1 MTSAKSESVTM
12 AENQILRCGWLTKDP
27 IYIKYHDEEWGKPQY
42 NNEALFE
49 MLCLEGQQAGL
60 SWLTILK
67 KRENYRKIF
76 FNFDPHKISKLTEKN
91 VKLILNESGIVR
103 HKGKIDS
110 IINNAKCY
118 LQMENEGEDFS
129 TFIWSFV
136 NKKPIINSWKKY
148 TDIPPETPESAALSK
163 ALKKRGFKF
172 VGSKICYAF
181 MQACGLVNDHVVNC
195 VCSNTYK

>member
-1 MTSAKSESVTM
+1 M
-12 AENQILRCGWLTKDP
+12 AENEIVRCGWLTKDP
-27 IYIKYHDEEWGKPQY
+27 LYIKYHDEEWGKPQY
-42 NNEALFE
+42 NNDALFE

-76 FNFDPHKISKLTEKN
+76 FNFDPHKISKLTEKD
-91 VKLILNESGIVR
+91 VKLILNESGVVR
-103 HKGKIDS
+103 HKGKIDA

-118 LQMENEGEDFS
+118 LQMKNEGEDFS
-129 TFIWSFV
+129 NFIWSFV
-136 NKKPIINSWKKY
+136 NKKPIINTWKHHK
-148 TDIPPETPESAALSK
+148 DIPPETSESIALSK

-181 MQACGLVNDHVVNC
+181 MQACGLVNDHILNC
-195 VCSNTYK
+195 MCYNIYK

>member
-1 MTSAKSESVTM
+1 M
-12 AENQILRCGWLTKDP
+12 AENEILRCGWLTKDP
-27 IYIKYHDEEWGKPQY
+27 LYIKYHDEEWGKPQY
-42 NNEALFE
+42 NNDALFE

-76 FNFDPHKISKLTEKN
+76 FNFDPHKISKLTEKD
-91 VKLILNESGIVR
+91 VKLILNESGVVR

-118 LQMENEGEDFS
+118 LQMKNEGEDFS
-129 TFIWSFV
+129 NFIWSFV
-136 NKKPIINSWKKY
+136 NKKPIINTRKHHK
-148 TDIPPETPESAALSK
+148 DIPPETPESTALSK

-181 MQACGLVNDHVVNC
+181 MQACGLVNDHVLNC
-195 VCSNTYK
+195 MCYNIYK

>member
-1 MTSAKSESVTM
+1 MT
-12 AENQILRCGWLTKDP
+12 ENEIIRCGWLTKDP
-27 IYIKYHDEEWGKPQY
+27 IYIKYHDEEWGKPQFKKD
-42 NNEALFE
+42 ALFE

-76 FNFDPHKISKLTEKN
+76 FNFDPRKISELTEKD
-91 VKLILNESGIVR
+91 VKLIINESGVIR

-110 IINNAKCY
+110 IINNSKCY
-118 LQMENEGEDFS
+118 LKMENEGEDFS
-129 TFIWSFV
+129 NFIWSFV
-136 NKKPIINSWKKY
+136 NKKPIINSWEDQ
-148 TDIPPETPESAALSK
+148 THVPAQTPESVALSK

-181 MQACGLVNDHVVNC
+181 MQACGLVNDHVLNC
-195 VCSNTYK
+195 VCYDKYK

>member
-1 MTSAKSESVTM
+1 M
-12 AENQILRCGWLTKDP
+12 AENQILRCGWLNKDP
-27 IYIKYHDEEWGKPQY
+27 LYIKYHDEEWGKPQY
-42 NNEALFE
+42 NNGALFE

-91 VKLILNESGIVR
+91 VKLILNESGVVR

-195 VCSNTYK
+195 VCYNTYK